1 MLYQTQWNTIICLFY
16 QTLCGCNCR
25 PTFNILQSFASDF
38 LSSLEE
44 HKNKYMSVTLIQ
56 HHQLPLSG
64 CNWGLTYVWNYA
76 PLVVPPPFFI
86 KYFFQKLEDIGGIAR
101 ATVLTVSFPV
111 YLLPLFL
118 SNDSV
123 LINLFYVHLDFI
135 SNNEI
140 FDMQMYHRQLCLFE
154 TYFKFICYMFP
165 SLCIVITVLS
175 QCS

>member
-1 MLYQTQWNTIICLFY
+1 
-16 QTLCGCNCR
+16 
-25 PTFNILQSFASDF
+25 
-38 LSSLEE
+38 
-44 HKNKYMSVTLIQ
+44 MSVTLIQ

-76 PLVVPPPFFI
+76 PLVVPPLLI

-101 ATVLTVSFPV
+101 ATVLTDSFPV
-111 YLLPLFL
+111 FLLQLFL

-123 LINLFYVHLDFI
+123 LIILFYVHCPVAVYLMCSHHIDFI
-135 SNNEI
+135 STNEI

-154 TYFKFICYMFP
+154 TYFNFICYMFP